1 MSEQSVVRITGTSI
15 EIKNFKFS
23 NPVVAATFQNE
34 MDNGGDL
41 VTFLE
46 NVIAIGTTTLGAAN
60 AGAGVVRIQDS
71 LDNTESVIKK
81 NTKQIEDQLQ
91 NSAKKLNEDFQKIIE
106 GLTGDESPLAVQVA
120 ELLEGFTAQIEG
132 LTASEDSPIRAGIK
146 KQITDMA
153 TKLLADFTNQSAA
166 QKNELQKL
174 LNPTHEGS
182 PFAVFASQL
191 ESVQSSIKAINDT
204 LVSSRAAEI
213 EGKKGTAKGRTF
225 EKAVLEVISSI
236 ATGSGDDAEHTGDD
250 EGLYDKMGD
259 GVVVLREGTA
269 RVARVAVEAKNKK
282 MTMAAW
288 QKEAT
293 GAMKNR
299 NAHGFIGVCKS
310 IDQMPNKTQLVALDD
325 FGQQLVVCYDPD
337 SDQPKEF
344 LALVYQVVKMHTL
357 TTRNGA
363 GEVNAQA
370 LRLFVDQSIKQ
381 LDKFNR
387 LVSLASGIKGE
398 ADKIISEADDLSF
411 EISRHLQNL
420 KKELAGVEPLALA
433 EAEDQKTADAPSVEE
448 I

>member
-1 MSEQSVVRITGTSI
+1 MTEKSEVKISGSTL
-15 EIKNFKFS
+15 EIKNFKFA
-23 NPVVAATFQNE
+23 NPAVAATFQNE
-34 MDNGGDL
+34 LDNGGDL
-41 VTFLE
+41 VKFLE

-71 LDNTESVIKK
+71 LENTESVIKK
-81 NTKQIEDQLQ
+81 NVKHIEDQLQ
-91 NSAKKLNEDFQKIIE
+91 GSAKKLNEDFQKIIE
-106 GLTGDESPLAVQVA
+106 SLTGDESPLASQVS
-120 ELLEGFTAQIEG
+120 ELLESFTEQIEG

-146 KQITDMA
+146 KQISDMA
-153 TKLLADFTNQSAA
+153 SRLLADFTAQSAA
-166 QKNELQKL
+166 QKTELQKL
-174 LNPTHEGS
+174 LNPSNEGS
-182 PFAVFASQL
+182 PFAVFANQL
-191 ESVQSSIKAINDT
+191 EALQISVRTINDS
-204 LVSSRAAEI
+204 LVSKQAAEI

-225 EKAVLEVISSI
+225 EKAVLDVIASI

-288 QKEAT
+288 QKEAS

-299 NAHGFIGVCKS
+299 DAHGFIGVCKS

-325 FGQQLVVCYDPD
+325 FGQQLVVCFDPD

-411 EISRHLQNL
+411 EISRHLQSL
-420 KKELAGVEPLALA
+420 KRELAGVEPATLA
-433 EAEDQKTADAPSVEE
+433 ELGDSTSEEEAE
-448 I
+448 